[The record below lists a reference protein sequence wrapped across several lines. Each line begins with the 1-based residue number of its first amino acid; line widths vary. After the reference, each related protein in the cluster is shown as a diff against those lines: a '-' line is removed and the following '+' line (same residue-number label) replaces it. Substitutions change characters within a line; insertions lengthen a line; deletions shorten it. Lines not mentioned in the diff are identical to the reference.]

1 MVVVLTEVRHLL
13 PSAPSVLKVSL
24 RSKWLPSL
32 VILLPNFDATFESLS
47 ENIIASPLHSI
58 RSP

>member
-24 RSKWLPSL
+24 RSKWPPSL

-47 ENIIASPLHSI
+47 ENIIASPLH
-58 RSP
+58 